1 MRMWDYLTYAFTGLA
16 LHQTASITH
25 KAPSGWGYLA
35 GLAIGVE
42 GTFPVFLAILRK
54 LKVPAEIISICGMA
68 YQLAFLMVGAGV
80 ALGWLLDFIFKVDRE
95 K

>member
-1 MRMWDYLTYAFTGLA
+1 MRRRDYIKYAGVGLA

-25 KAPSGWGYLA
+25 KAPAGWGYLA

-42 GTFPVFLAILRK
+42 GTFPVFLSILKK
-54 LKVPAEIISICGMA
+54 LKVPAEIITLCGIA
-68 YQLAFLMVGAGV
+68 YQVAFLMVGAGV
-80 ALGWLLDFIFKVDRE
+80 ALGWILDFIFKIDRE